1 MRTVEIYD
9 TTLRD
14 GSQAEGVS
22 FSVEDKLRIVQE
34 LDEFGIPYIEGGYP
48 GSNPKD
54 IEFFKRVKDL
64 KLKSALVVPF
74 GSTRR
79 AGNPPDRDVGL
90 KALLD
95 TGLPVIT
102 IFGKSW
108 KLHATKVLRVSPE
121 ENLVL
126 IEDSVRYLVGK
137 GRKVIYDAEHF
148 YDGYKDDP
156 EYALETL
163 RAARRGGA
171 FRLVLCD
178 TNGGSLPGEIKAI
191 TERVAEEFDVPLGIH
206 THNDAGMAVANSIVA
221 VEAGAMHVQGTIN
234 GYGER
239 CGNANL
245 CVVIPNL
252 QLKMGI
258 KCVPDE
264 SLRRLTAL
272 SILISELANLAH
284 DDRQPYVGRS
294 AFAHKGGMHIDAVRK
309 ITRSFE
315 HIEPELVG
323 NRRRVLIS
331 EQAGKSAILMKV
343 EDEFPNLDKNSP
355 EAQELFRKLKE
366 AEKEGYQYE
375 AAEASFKLL
384 ANKVLGRYRPLFEV
398 LGFRIIT
405 DSFPVDGEH
414 MIRSEATIKVR
425 EPNGKIEHTAAEGD
439 GPVNALDT
447 ALRKALET
455 FYPELRSVH
464 LTDFKVRVLDS
475 QAGTAAKVRVLIESS
490 DGEENWG
497 TIGVSENIIKASWD
511 ALVDSLEY
519 KLFKSKR
526 A

>member
-1 MRTVEIYD
+1 MRSVEIYD

-14 GSQAEGVS
+14 GSQAEGIS

-54 IEFFKRVKDL
+54 IEFFRRVRNL
-64 KLKSALVVPF
+64 KLRKAVVVPF

-79 AGNPPDRDVGL
+79 ADTPPERDTNL
-90 KALLD
+90 NALLG
-95 TGLPVIT
+95 TELPMIT

-108 KLHATKVLRVSPE
+108 KLHVREVLRTTLDR
-121 ENLVL
+121 NLQI
-126 IEDSVRYLVGK
+126 IEDSIRYLTGK

-156 EYALETL
+156 EYAIETL
-163 RAARRGGA
+163 KAAVRGGA
-171 FRLVLCD
+171 YRLVLCD
-178 TNGGSLPGEIKAI
+178 TNGGSLPSEIKRI
-191 TERVAEEFDVPLGIH
+191 TEEVAKRFDVPLGIH
-206 THNDAGMAVANSIVA
+206 AHNDSGMAVANSIMA
-221 VEAGAMHVQGTIN
+221 VEAGAIHVQGTVN

-239 CGNANL
+239 CGNADL
-245 CVVIPNL
+245 CVLIPNL
-252 QLKMGI
+252 QIKMGI
-258 KCVPDE
+258 RCVPDD
-264 SLRRLTAL
+264 SLKKLTSL
-272 SILISELANLAH
+272 SILVSELANLSH

-309 ITRSFE
+309 TTRSFE
-315 HIEPELVG
+315 HIDPALVG
-323 NRRRVLIS
+323 NQRRILIS

-343 EDEFPNLDKNSP
+343 EDEFPNLDKSSP
-355 EAQELFRKLKE
+355 EAQELFRRLKE

-405 DSFPVDGEH
+405 DSFPVDGDH
-414 MIRSEATIKVR
+414 VIRSEATIKVKD
-425 EPNGKIEHTAAEGD
+425 PKGNVEHTAAEGD
-439 GPVNALDT
+439 GPVNAMDM

-455 FYPELRSVH
+455 FYPELKNVH

-475 QAGTAAKVRVLIESS
+475 RAGTAAKVRVLIEAS
-490 DGEENWG
+490 DGKEVWG

-519 KLFKSKR
+519 KLFKAGKG
-526 A
+526 